1 MRSRRWLSLLVRYV
15 PFLPLVEHLPNYINE
30 GQGNGCS
37 SQGRWPC
44 SDRSVSA
51 LCNGQ
56 QLRDPLIGNA
66 ETAGGAIAGG
76 AVSTVSAVG
85 TMRWRSRRRGHLRT
99 ERGWGRSW
107 SHRRLGQSCRRFG
120 NRPAGETAGGKR
132 ARRVPLPIRSPLKG
146 HPAAPG
152 PGPGTLSITGGSS
165 RVGRPLLTAQ
175 PPPRS
180 RRERGIVKRESRWNV
195 RA

>member
-37 SQGRWPC
+37 QGRWPC

-51 LCNGQ
+51 LCSGQ

-85 TMRWRSRRRGHLRT
+85 TMRWR
-99 ERGWGRSW
+99 
-107 SHRRLGQSCRRFG
+107 
-120 NRPAGETAGGKR
+120 K
-132 ARRVPLPIRSPLKG
+132 
-146 HPAAPG
+146 
-152 PGPGTLSITGGSS
+152 
-165 RVGRPLLTAQ
+165 

-180 RRERGIVKRESRWNV
+180 PTDGARVGKILV
-195 RA
+195 A